1 MDYRTSYFTT
11 KIYNMFIR
19 EELEGEK
26 GKQIRSWNQQTPISG
41 TNRSVRKGIKK
52 GFKEIRINIFYQKAG
67 EFGQECIFTFKIR
80 FYVPIFHISAFTLIP
95 ERKGYV
101 YVQQGKM

>member
-1 MDYRTSYFTT
+1 MDYRITYFTT

-19 EELEGEK
+19 EELEGKK
-26 GKQIRSWNQQTPISG
+26 GKQIRSWKQQTPISG

-67 EFGQECIFTFKIR
+67 EFGQECIFTFKNSFLR
-80 FYVPIFHISAFTLIP
+80 AYFPHFCFYFNTRT
-95 ERKGYV
+95 ERLCLCSTR
-101 YVQQGKM
+101 